1 MTETA
6 KLGWV
11 IVYVPDVEAAIGFYE
26 KAFGLERRFVAP
38 DASFGELNT
47 GETRLAFASEQQ
59 AESNFEGGF
68 QRPSAQPFNIE
79 LALVF
84 DDPDG
89 GLRTRRGRRRNR
101 ARRPSREALGADGR
115 LRTRPVRD
123 ARGAGCADRLTTVS
137 HDWARWSCSS
147 CSRW

>member
-89 GLRTRRGRRRNR
+89 GLRARRGGRGNR
-101 ARRPSREALGADGR
+101 ARPNL
-115 LRTRPVRD
+115 TRSP
-123 ARGAGCADRLTTVS
+123 GG
-137 HDWARWSCSS
+137 RWSPTCATRSGRS
-147 CSRW
+147 WSWLRQPTDHR